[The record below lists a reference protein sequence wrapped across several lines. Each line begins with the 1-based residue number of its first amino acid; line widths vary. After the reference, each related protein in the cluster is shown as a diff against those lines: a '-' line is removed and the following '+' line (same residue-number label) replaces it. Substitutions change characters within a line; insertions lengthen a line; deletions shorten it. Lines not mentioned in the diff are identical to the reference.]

1 MQPEQDEQASHI
13 PQTPESMGA
22 TKEDIAIMEPGEEL
36 VTVIYKHPIGI
47 IAIYSQILVAIIAL
61 AVLFVLIAGNILT
74 GFSSQDLIL
83 IGSAAV
89 IIAAFLIGV
98 LGLSIYVYRRSKII
112 VTDKS
117 LVQIIQK
124 AIFNRKV
131 SRLSLSNV
139 EDVSVEQKG
148 ILASMFNFG
157 TLTIQT
163 AGEMDNFIFP
173 LCPTPNKFA
182 EQIIDARQKYVQ
194 MHGRNS

>member
-1 MQPEQDEQASHI
+1 MQPEQNEQASHI

-47 IAIYSQILVAIIAL
+47 IAIYSQILIAIIAL

-173 LCPTPNKFA
+173 LCPMPNKFA